1 MNKGF
6 SMLELLLVLGIIA
19 GLIVSAFIIY
29 PKVKN
34 AQYIDIESKHI
45 SQIYAA
51 VKSTYS
57 GKSDYAGLSTTV
69 IARPAQFFPDD
80 MLTNKITWGI
90 SAWGG
95 YVVVDAVSDSPS
107 KTSNSAFAITYSDV
121 PSDICVRLISA
132 VQNSFYNIYVANKK
146 GISEKNIGTLV
157 KSNGDELDLEA
168 TANVCSAEKT
178 NNQIS
183 FVSI

>member
-1 MNKGF
+1 
-6 SMLELLLVLGIIA
+6 
-19 GLIVSAFIIY
+19 
-29 PKVKN
+29 
-34 AQYIDIESKHI
+34 
-45 SQIYAA
+45 
-51 VKSTYS
+51 
-57 GKSDYAGLSTTV
+57 
-69 IARPAQFFPDD
+69 

-168 TANVCSAEKT
+168 TANVCSAEKI